1 MKRSAVLIA
10 LLALAPPGRVVAA
23 SPPDYVATF
32 AQEATGCCGPP
43 IVSIVQHNGRFR
55 SDEVRKD
62 VVVSDYDAPGQFTRV
77 LVARLRSGALL
88 SLQLDWA
95 SMPGTPALADR
106 TPTAEHR
113 TFMSETCRVWET
125 SQAGFVQRGCTT
137 ADGIDLWRKDG
148 TVRELTVTQL
158 ARRHVPASA
167 VTPPLHLLDPRLWV
181 SRGQRAQ
188 PADSEGAEVILTPD
202 DFLRGPLVVR
212 RSGAWLSV
220 QQGRPASVD
229 YTFTLSNSVE
239 RLSYLFY
246 RTEKGA
252 GHLSIGKARP
262 GAEDEG
268 GVPPAW
274 IEGPGDETV
283 LGEACRWV
291 NPTPNIVTSEGG
303 VRECRT
309 RDGLPL
315 KVSLGRRGGFTEYTA
330 VTLHRGKV
338 PLADVMPPPGQA
350 ALSTW
355 GLPHPV
361 GR

>member
-1 MKRSAVLIA
+1 MKRSAALIA

-32 AQEATGCCGPP
+32 AQEASGCCGPP
-43 IVSIVQHNGRFR
+43 IVSIVQHKGRFR
-55 SDEVRKD
+55 SDVVSKD
-62 VVVSDYDAPGQFTRV
+62 VVLSDYDAPGQFTRV
-77 LVARLRSGALL
+77 LVARLRSGALY
-88 SLQLDWA
+88 SLHLDWA
-95 SMPGTPALADR
+95 NIPETPALADR

-113 TFMSETCRVWET
+113 TFMGEACRVWEA
-125 SQAGFVQRGCTT
+125 SQARFVQRGCTT

-158 ARRHVPASA
+158 TRRHVPASA
-167 VTPPLHLLDPRLWV
+167 VTPPLHLLDPRVWV

-188 PADSEGAEVILTPD
+188 PTDSEGAEVVLRPD
-202 DFLRGPLVVR
+202 DFRRGPLIVR

-239 RLSYLFY
+239 RLSYSFY

-252 GHLSIGKARP
+252 GHLSIQKARP
-262 GAEDEG
+262 GDEDEAG
-268 GVPPAW
+268 APPAW
-274 IEGPGDETV
+274 IDGPGDETV

-291 NPTPNIVTSEGG
+291 NPTPNIVTSESGI
-303 VRECRT
+303 RECRT

-315 KVSLGRRGGFTEYTA
+315 KVFLRRRGSETEYTA

-338 PLADVMPPPGQA
+338 PLADVMPPPGPA
-350 ALSTW
+350 GLSAW

-361 GR
+361 AR